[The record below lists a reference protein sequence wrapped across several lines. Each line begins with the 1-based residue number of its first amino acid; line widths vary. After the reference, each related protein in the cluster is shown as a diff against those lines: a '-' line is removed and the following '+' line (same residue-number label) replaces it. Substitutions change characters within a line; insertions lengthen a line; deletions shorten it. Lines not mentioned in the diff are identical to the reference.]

1 MPKIALVTGAS
12 RGIGR
17 AIAITLAETGI
28 AVAVHYNTSA
38 DSAVDTVTLIQEK
51 GGIAFAV
58 QGDISTLTGI
68 EKLYQELDNQLTK
81 QFGDT
86 KFDILVNNAGALAI
100 ATIEETDEKTFDEI
114 VAVNLKAPFFITQK
128 AISRLRDGGRIINIS
143 SSVSRIAVPFYA
155 IYAPTKGALNTLTIL
170 LAKQLGERGIT
181 VNAIEPGLTKTELV
195 ANLVSN
201 SELTES
207 VVNMTALG
215 RLGQPQDIADIAAFL
230 ASDKSRWITGQIID
244 AGGGFHL

>member
-1 MPKIALVTGAS
+1 MSKIALVTGAS

-17 AIAITLAETGI
+17 AIAIALAEAGI
-28 AVAVHYNTSA
+28 AVAVHYNNSA
-38 DSAVDTVTLIQEK
+38 DQAVETVKLIQEK
-51 GGIAFAV
+51 GAIAFTV

-68 EKLYQELDNQLTK
+68 EKLYQELDSQLIE
-81 QFGDT
+81 QFGDN
-86 KFDILVNNAGALAI
+86 KFDILVNNAGILAI
-100 ATIEETDEKTFDEI
+100 ATIEETDEKTFDEM
-114 VAVNLKAPFFITQK
+114 VAVNMKAPFFITQK

-143 SSVSRIAVPFYA
+143 SGVSRIAVPFYA

-181 VNAIEPGLTKTELV
+181 VNAIEPGLTPTELV

-201 SELTES
+201 SEVTES

>member
-17 AIAITLAETGI
+17 AIAIALGEAGI
-28 AVAVHYNTSA
+28 AVAVHYNNSA
-38 DSAVDTVTLIQEK
+38 DSAVETVKLIQEK
-51 GGIAFAV
+51 GAIAFTV

-81 QFGDT
+81 QFGDN

-114 VAVNLKAPFFITQK
+114 VAVNMKAPFFITQK
-128 AISRLRDGGRIINIS
+128 AIPRLRDGGRIINIS
-143 SSVSRIAVPFYA
+143 SSVTRIAVPFYA

-181 VNAIEPGLTKTELV
+181 VNAIEPGLTQTDIIKKLPNYSELV
-195 ANLVSN
+195 K
-201 SELTES
+201 S
-207 VVNMTALG
+207 VVSTTALG

-244 AGGGFHL
+244 AGGGLHL

>member
-17 AIAITLAETGI
+17 AIAIALAETGTVI
-28 AVAVHYNTSA
+28 AVHYNNSA
-38 DSAVDTVTLIQEK
+38 DQAVETVKLIQEK
-51 GGIAFAV
+51 GGIAFTV
-58 QGDISTLTGI
+58 QGDVSTLTGI
-68 EKLYQELDNQLTK
+68 EKLYQELDSELTK

-114 VAVNLKAPFFITQK
+114 VAVNMKAPFFITQK
-128 AISRLRDGGRIINIS
+128 AIPRLRDGGRIINIS
-143 SSVSRIAVPFYA
+143 SSVTRIAFPLYA

-181 VNAIEPGLTKTELV
+181 VNAIEPGLTQTDIIKNLPNYSELV
-195 ANLVSN
+195 K
-201 SELTES
+201 S
-207 VVNMTALG
+207 VVSMTALG

-244 AGGGFHL
+244 AGGGLHL